1 MKEVYGYIRV
11 STETQAERGYGL
23 HTQETAIKDY
33 CKRNRLKLVE
43 IFKDQGVSGTT
54 IDRNGLSDLLSS
66 LTDIKTVIVM
76 NTSRLWRSDNAKVMI
91 KRQLIKAEVEVLS
104 VEQSTYSIYD
114 KDPNDF
120 LVNGM
125 MELLDQYDRMNT
137 NLKLA
142 KGRRSKAKSGIKGG
156 GNVPLGYQW
165 QHDGVETPIVI
176 IDEQN
181 AQIVREIF
189 QKYYEYKSIGK
200 VRAYLQEQ
208 GYKTARGNNFSQQS
222 IATILRNAFYKGDII
237 HADVKTKG
245 KHDPLISAVHFGKI
259 QAMLERNQRNKT
271 VKEQ

>member
-11 STETQAERGYGL
+11 STETQAEKGYGL
-23 HTQETAIKDY
+23 HTQENAIKDY
-33 CKRNRLKLVE
+33 CRQNKLKLVE
-43 IFKDQGVSGTT
+43 IFKDEGISGTT

-142 KGRRSKAKSGIKGG
+142 KGRRSKA
-156 GNVPLGYQW
+156 
-165 QHDGVETPIVI
+165 
-176 IDEQN
+176 
-181 AQIVREIF
+181 
-189 QKYYEYKSIGK
+189 
-200 VRAYLQEQ
+200 
-208 GYKTARGNNFSQQS
+208 
-222 IATILRNAFYKGDII
+222 
-237 HADVKTKG
+237 
-245 KHDPLISAVHFGKI
+245 
-259 QAMLERNQRNKT
+259 
-271 VKEQ
+271 